1 MLKIGSEA
9 AAFDLDGS
17 GGSRISSAD
26 PAGKFAI
33 LVFYPKNNT
42 PG

>member
-1 MLKIGSEA
+1 MLKIGSEVPS
-9 AAFDLDGS
+9 FELEGS
-17 GGSRISSAD
+17 GDTRISSAEL
-26 PAGKFAI
+26 AGKFAI